1 MKEKPKNTKK
11 AIVIAM
17 NAIRNWVSSDIIPNH
32 CGVSMANYADLV
44 GI

>member
-11 AIVIAM
+11 SIIIAM
-17 NAIRNWVSSDIIPNH
+17 NATRNWVSSDTIPNH
-32 CGVSMANYADLV
+32 SGVLMDNYADLV

>member
-11 AIVIAM
+11 SIIIAM
-17 NAIRNWVSSDIIPNH
+17 NATRNWVSSDTIPNH
-32 CGVSMANYADLV
+32 CGVLMDNYADLV